1 MTFNFGDI
9 VLVEGIACF
18 YCAPC
23 PVKPGALSIVLPV
36 NDINNPIKALNA
48 SLCSGTATRAA
59 A

>member
-1 MTFNFGDI
+1 MTLNFGDI

-23 PVKPGALSIVLPV
+23 PVKPGTLSIVLPV
-36 NDINNPIKALNA
+36 NDINNPIKVLNA
-48 SLCSGTATRAA
+48 SLCSDKTVRAA